1 MSGTGH
7 PFHASGCLS
16 RVSEL
21 FAVEFDAVDYTSVFD
36 VLGLL
41 VHDGIPSHYMVAM
54 SSFQGLKKHWIMS
67 NT

>member
-1 MSGTGH
+1 MSGTEH
-7 PFHASGCLS
+7 QLRASGCLS

-21 FAVEFDAVDYTSVFD
+21 FTVEFDAVDYTSVFD

-41 VHDGIPSHYMVAM
+41 GDDVIPSHYMVGM
-54 SSFQGLKKHWIMS
+54 TSFQGLKKHWIMS